1 MARYTGP
8 VCRLCRRV
16 GEKLSLKGE
25 RCLTPK
31 CAIERRSNPPGE
43 HGASRRRRVSEYGLQ
58 LREKNKARA
67 IYGVLERQFRNY
79 FTQAG
84 EKQGLTGANLLQIL
98 ERRLDNVVYRLGFG
112 ESRAQARQV
121 IGHRHLHVNG
131 RRMDI
136 PSYLVKVGDVIEW
149 TEKAKKTEAYKLLIQ
164 DLKRKPI
171 PDWLSLDTE
180 AVKGTVQALPVPRD
194 IDVKIEDRMIVE
206 YYAR

>member
-31 CAIERRSNPPGE
+31 CAIERRSNPPGM

-67 IYGVLERQFRNY
+67 IYGVLERQFRIY
-79 FTQAG
+79 FAQAG
-84 EKQGLTGANLLQIL
+84 EKQGMTGANLLQIL

-194 IDVKIEDRMIVE
+194 MDVKIEDRMIVE

>member
-1 MARYTGP
+1 LARYTGP

-16 GEKLSLKGE
+16 GEKLNLKGE

-31 CAIERRSNPPGE
+31 CAVERRSTPPGE
-43 HGASRRRRVSEYGLQ
+43 HGASRRRRVSEHGLQ

-79 FTQAG
+79 FAQAG
-84 EKQGLTGANLLQIL
+84 KKQGVIGENLLQIL

-112 ESRAQARQV
+112 ESRSQARQA

-149 TEKAKKTEAYKLLIQ
+149 TERAKKTEAYKLLIQ
-164 DLKRKPI
+164 DLRRKPI

-180 AVKGTVQALPVPRD
+180 AVTGKVESLPIPRD